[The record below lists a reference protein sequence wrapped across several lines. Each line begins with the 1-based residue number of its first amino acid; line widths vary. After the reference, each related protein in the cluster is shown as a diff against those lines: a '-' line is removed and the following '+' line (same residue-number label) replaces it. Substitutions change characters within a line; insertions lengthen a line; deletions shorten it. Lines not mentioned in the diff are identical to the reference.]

1 MLLALSVVAFAAEDK
16 LATLKAGQPTPV
28 IDLVD
33 RIVDCN
39 HWSGEE
45 PYNAER
51 REEIRKAITEL
62 RCDSLKTDEEALL
75 RKFKDDENVRKAIDA
90 AKNLFF

>member
-28 IDLVD
+28 IDLID
-33 RIVDCN
+33 RIVDCD

-62 RCDSLKTDEEALL
+62 RCDSLETDEEALL
-75 RKFKDDENVRKAIDA
+75 RKFKGDENVRKAIDA